1 MGRICNHQLPLYVS
15 GVKESEAKIIFTFN
29 RGRKIFTSDFQ
40 APGFNIDFGTNFRI
54 TDSSN
59 QEKKAVAFILD
70 IINKKSPEITITG
83 SLR

>member
-1 MGRICNHQLPLYVS
+1 MEHIYSNHLSMYVS

-29 RGRKIFTSDFQ
+29 RGKKNFISDFQ
-40 APGFNIDFGTNFRI
+40 APGFNINFGTNLKI

-83 SLR
+83 RLR